1 MQKKTL
7 PLSMRLDP
15 QLKEALQ
22 RLADRDR
29 RTLTNFIE
37 AKLWEIVEAED
48 VVVSLAKRRK

>member
-1 MQKKTL
+1 L